1 MKKVVAIMALV
12 ACSTVARAGGLGIY
26 GANWSPNDADAGYG
40 AGAKLQFGDTV
51 AIELRGSYF
60 QDLSDD
66 VDSVGLDVDLEVIP
80 LEVGLVIKIPT
91 GGAITP
97 YIGGGGGYY
106 KMEVEAENILGQ
118 KQTIDIDDEIG
129 WYAVGGLEIAI
140 SDGVALFGEAQYRQV
155 EATAQG
161 DDVDEIEEDVDIDLT
176 GIGFNAGLLFAW

>member
-1 MKKVVAIMALV
+1 M
-12 ACSTVARAGGLGIY
+12 ARAGGLGIY

-51 AIELRGSYF
+51 ALELRGSYF

-66 VDSVGLDVDLEVIP
+66 VDSIGLDVDLEVLP

-91 GGAITP
+91 DSAITP

-106 KMEVEAENILGQ
+106 QMEVTAENILGHSE
-118 KQTIDIDDEIG
+118 TIDIDDEIG
-129 WYAVGGLEIAI
+129 WYGVGGLEIAI
-140 SDGVALFGEAQYRQV
+140 SEGVAIFGEAQYRKV

-161 DDVDEIEEDVDIDLT
+161 DDVDEIEEDVEIDLT
-176 GIGFNAGLLFAW
+176 GIGFNAGLMFVF